1 MNWKLIFKT
10 QIAHHAEIVRAILD
24 KNQIENVLL
33 NKQDSSYLNF
43 GNWEVY
49 VSKNKILKAIK
60 IIQDEVVFE

>member
-10 QIAHHAEIVRAILD
+10 PIAHHAEIVRAILD